1 MSYSGGSDD
10 PTDFDGSYP
19 VPGVLPVTSKKPR
32 KDATT
37 NASNAAQAAGVRAFT
52 AQAVAFYFRAPVKAF
67 FRTRVDYLAYAR
79 TLQQQNAARANDA
92 TSRRL
97 AWLRST
103 TPGVIAS
110 AIRYYGWR
118 VIPEQIL
125 PPLIAN
131 VSVGAVLYTSYL
143 QILGQLHEESATS
156 AKRVFPPPLP
166 SETFAAGFLAGS
178 IQSIV
183 AAPLDAI
190 QVRYERYNPQ
200 IDNAK
205 NGGHPQ
211 TMWQFGKAK
220 LNDIGARGIFAGY
233 SLSLVK
239 DAFGSAVFF
248 STFEYIKAQGYYN
261 FIRWYY
267 GSLRNEVVDNLV
279 LKRPHGTHSKH
290 HRYSDNGPATDL
302 AAVSVGASRPNKTI
316 TPHYAIE
323 PAFLFLAGLS
333 ASVVQSTVIYPL
345 HHLQVE
351 HWEHL
356 EALDQQ
362 ATKLRHAPRM
372 PGDKKWAMMR
382 NYYKAYQLTWQDCKE
397 TAIRESG
404 GKVVR
409 WLYRGFWWNTIRQ
422 LPSTSTGLI
431 IFELVRRKYGLA
443 SDEVRITSRAGQ
455 YDILVT

>member
-1 MSYSGGSDD
+1 MSYSGDRGD
-10 PTDFDGSYP
+10 PTSFDGSYP
-19 VPGVLPVTSKKPR
+19 VPGILPVTSRKPR
-32 KDATT
+32 KDKTT

-52 AQAVAFYFRAPVKAF
+52 AQAIAFYFRAPVKAF

-79 TLQQQNAARANDA
+79 NLQQQNAARANDA
-92 TSRRL
+92 ISRRL
-97 AWLRST
+97 SWLRST

-110 AIRYYGWR
+110 AIRYYGWK

-156 AKRVFPPPLP
+156 AKRVYPPPSP
-166 SETFAAGFLAGS
+166 GETFTAGLLAGS

-190 QVRYERYNPQ
+190 QVRYERYDPHL
-200 IDNAK
+200 DNGKA
-205 NGGHPQ
+205 GGHPQ
-211 TMWQFGKAK
+211 SMWSFGRTK
-220 LNDIGARGIFAGY
+220 LHEIGARGIFAGY
-233 SLSLVK
+233 LLSLVK

-248 STFEYIKAQGYYN
+248 STFEYVKAQGYYN

-267 GSLRNEVVDNLV
+267 GSLNNDVVDDLAR
-279 LKRPHGTHSKH
+279 KRPHQTRHE
-290 HRYSDNGPATDL
+290 PANADL
-302 AAVSVGASRPNKTI
+302 ALASVEASRPNKTI
-316 TPHYAIE
+316 KPHYAIE
-323 PAFLFLAGLS
+323 PGFLFLAGLS
-333 ASVVQSTVIYPL
+333 ASMAQSVVIYPL

-362 ATKLRHAPRM
+362 ATKLRHHPRT
-372 PGDKKWAMMR
+372 PGDKKWAMLR
-382 NYYKAYQLTWQDCKE
+382 NYYKAYQMTWQDCKDI
-397 TAIRESG
+397 AARESN
-404 GKVVR
+404 GKVGR

-422 LPSTSTGLI
+422 LPSTSAGLI

-455 YDILVT
+455 YDILVS